1 MAKKKSEKKEATP
14 TKQFLWKEELF
25 KMKISLMLKNGVAYH
40 VESNDLTIKNEKDLE
55 KVINDY
61 TKLNVGE

>member
-1 MAKKKSEKKEATP
+1 MAKKKTEEKP
-14 TKQFLWKEELF
+14 TLEFLWKEELF
-25 KMKISLMLKNGVAYH
+25 RMEISDMLKNGVAFH

-61 TKLNVGE
+61 KKLNVGA

>member
-1 MAKKKSEKKEATP
+1 MAKKKTEEKPTP
-14 TKQFLWKEELF
+14 DFLWKEELF
-25 KMKISLMLKNGVAYH
+25 QMEISDMIKNGVAFY

-61 TKLNVGE
+61 KKLNVGA